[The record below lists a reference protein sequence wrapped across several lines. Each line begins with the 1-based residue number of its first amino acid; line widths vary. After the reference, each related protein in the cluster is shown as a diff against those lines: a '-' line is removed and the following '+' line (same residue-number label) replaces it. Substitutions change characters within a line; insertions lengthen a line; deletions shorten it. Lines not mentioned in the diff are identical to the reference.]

1 MNFKLLIV
9 DDLPDNIKLL
19 ANVLSKEGFDIE
31 FATSGFE
38 ALECLNAEKFDLILL
53 DIMMPELNGFETCQ
67 RIKENPDLTD
77 VPVIFLTAAVDVSSL
92 QEGFQAGGVDYI
104 TKPFNAQELLARV
117 NTHLELKSS
126 KEKLK
131 ELNATLENKVKQR
144 TNELATAHERLQ
156 LAHNELRILD
166 DAKNNFLKIISHE
179 LRTPLNS
186 ILGFTELIRE
196 DPNGEDLPI
205 LINGLNR
212 AAWRLEKLSYTA
224 LNITKL
230 KVESSEIQL
239 EKVSLKR
246 TVQGALS
253 DLENSMENVVCNFDF
268 GGIDPS
274 IQIYGDPTLL
284 QQCFYNILEN
294 ANHHSSEC
302 CVVTDYNSYGD
313 VSCQISDNGD
323 GFSDIALS
331 NPFKLF
337 APGQNYINKHA
348 GLGLNLSKLI
358 MEAHNGRI
366 EIGNVKDSGALVSL
380 YFSKNNRVV
389 MQ

>member
-38 ALECLNAEKFDLILL
+38 ALECLNAERFDLILL

-67 RIKENPDLTD
+67 RIKENPDLAD
-77 VPVIFLTAAVDVSSL
+77 VPVIFLTAAIDVNSL
-92 QEGFQAGGVDYI
+92 QEGFRAGGVDYV
-104 TKPFNAQELLARV
+104 TKPFNAEELLVRI

-131 ELNATLENKVKQR
+131 ELNTTLEDKVQQR
-144 TNELATAHERLQ
+144 TSELAEAHQRLQ
-156 LAHNELRILD
+156 LAHNELKILD

-196 DPNGEDLPI
+196 DPKGEDLPI
-205 LINGLNR
+205 LVSGLNR

-230 KVESSEIQL
+230 KVETSELQL

-246 TVQGALS
+246 TVQGAIS
-253 DLENSMENVVCNFDF
+253 DLENSLEKVVCTFKL

-274 IQIYGDPTLL
+274 VQIFGDPTLL

-294 ANHHSSEC
+294 ANQHSKEC
-302 CVVTDYNSYGD
+302 TIVTDYDAFGD
-313 VSCQISDNGD
+313 VFCQILDNGN
-323 GFSDIALS
+323 GFSDVALS

-337 APGQNYINKHA
+337 TPGQNYINKHA

-366 EIGNVKDSGALVSL
+366 EIGNVENGGAIVSL
-380 YFSKNNRVV
+380 SFSKNNRLV